1 VLAIL
6 AQRAGKVF
14 ASPAPWCRYVRDRGW
29 RRPRVRLHPSKPT
42 EGVRSDKPDQLWH
55 VDTTVLRLVDGR
67 RVYLRAIIDNF
78 SIDSNSMIERFWLSA
93 KHGWLLLNDLHSLA
107 AVVRLVE
114 FYVTQHNSV
123 LPHAALGGR
132 TPDEVYFGTA
142 TEVPDQLKE
151 ARAKARE
158 ARIEANRTRSCEECR
173 SGCGVASSA
182 AANG

>member
-1 VLAIL
+1 
-6 AQRAGKVF
+6 
-14 ASPAPWCRYVRDRGW
+14 
-29 RRPRVRLHPSKPT
+29 
-42 EGVRSDKPDQLWH
+42 
-55 VDTTVLRLVDGR
+55 
-67 RVYLRAIIDNF
+67 
-78 SIDSNSMIERFWLSA
+78 
-93 KHGWLLLNDLHSLA
+93 LLNNLDSLA

-142 TEVPDQLKE
+142 TEVPDQLKQ
-151 ARAKARE
+151 ARANAPR
-158 ARIEANRTRSCEECR
+158 ARIEANRATSCDECR

>member
-1 VLAIL
+1 M
-6 AQRAGKVF
+6 
-14 ASPAPWCRYVRDRGW
+14 
-29 RRPRVRLHPSKPT
+29 
-42 EGVRSDKPDQLWH
+42 
-55 VDTTVLRLVDGR
+55 VDGG
-67 RVYLRAIIDNF
+67 IENF
-78 SIDSNSMIERFWLSA
+78 NDAMAKLVGEGLLKLLHAQTDILESNSMIERFWLSA
-93 KHGWLLLNDLHSLA
+93 KHGWLFLNNLDSLA

-158 ARIEANRTRSCEECR
+158 ARIEANRTRSCQECR
-173 SGCGVASSA
+173 SGCGVARSA